1 MDLLRTGCICWA
13 SKTASLPWSISHI
26 KALQFRKISLIG
38 EILQDISL
46 SNSTDIALMQTFMR
60 VERIEG
66 KIKPWLL
73 FRFFKKILYWNFNN
87 SFSRVCKIFTES
99 FLNFILLS
107 YIENHTWHALRSL
120 RPKAIIR

>member
-73 FRFFKKILYWNFNN
+73 FRFFKKFFIGISIIHLAECAKFSQNLFLILYFC
-87 SFSRVCKIFTES
+87 RILKI
-99 FLNFILLS
+99 IPGMLLD
-107 YIENHTWHALRSL
+107 HLDRK
-120 RPKAIIR
+120 P

>member
-13 SKTASLPWSISHI
+13 SKTASLPQSISHI
-26 KALQFRKISLIG
+26 KAPQFRKISLIG

-46 SNSTDIALMQTFMR
+46 SNSADIALVQTFMR

-66 KIKPWLL
+66 KIKPRLL

-107 YIENHTWHALRSL
+107 YIENHIWHALRSL
-120 RPKAIIR
+120 RPKAIIP